1 MTNKKTPVEGFYGLG
16 IAPKLLEILDKK
28 KFTVPTPIQH
38 EAIPI
43 GISGKDMIGI
53 AQTGTGKTLAF
64 GIPMIQRL
72 ATGNHQGVVLV
83 PTRELALQVDEQIQA
98 IGRDLGLHTAVL
110 IGGASIEAQKK
121 LLRRNPHIIVATPG
135 RFIDHMNQRSLH
147 LNDVNT
153 LVLDEADRMLDMG
166 FAPQIN
172 KILEAL
178 PKVRQ
183 TLLFSATMPTDIVKI
198 AEKHMQMPVRVE
210 MARPGTTAENVT
222 QEMFIVKKDDKNRL
236 LEVMLERYQG
246 TVLVFSRTR
255 HGATKICRA
264 IKRMGHTA
272 AEIHSDKSLSQ
283 RKEALLGFKMGKYRI
298 LVATDI
304 AARGIDVT
312 GIELVINYDLP
323 DSPEDYVHRI
333 GRTGRAGAKGR
344 AISFAAPD
352 QRFKVRIIERLVNS
366 QIGTSPLPELPP
378 HREPAFREDE
388 MEDRGS
394 RGGFG
399 RGRQGG
405 DRRPFGRSNER
416 SGGFSQRR
424 PLFETRGESRM
435 ASTAPVRRTAG
446 VAPSTIPAEERS
458 PRERVMASGNRAD
471 RRKSLQRGAGKP
483 RGRGASSHGRM
494 FGKKPRTGSG
504 RSER

>member
-1 MTNKKTPVEGFYGLG
+1 MTTKKTPTEGFYGLG
-16 IAPKLLEILDKK
+16 IAPALLEVLEKK
-28 KFTVPTPIQH
+28 KFTKPTPIQN
-38 EAIPI
+38 EAIPVA
-43 GISGKDMIGI
+43 ISGKDMIGI

-72 ATGNHQGVVLV
+72 ATGNKQGVILV
-83 PTRELALQVDEQIQA
+83 PTRELALQVDESIMQ
-98 IGRDLGLHTAVL
+98 IGRDLGLQTAVL

-135 RFIDHMNQRSLH
+135 RFIDHMNQRSLQ

-198 AEKHMQMPVRVE
+198 AERHMQMPVRVE
-210 MARPGTTAENVT
+210 MARPGTTAENVI
-222 QEMFIVKKDDKNRL
+222 QEMFIVRKDDKDRL
-236 LEVMLERYQG
+236 LEVLLEKYQG

-352 QRFKVRIIERLVNS
+352 QRFKVRIIERLVDS

-378 HREPAFREDE
+378 RREPAFREE
-388 MEDRGS
+388 EEERAP

-399 RGRQGG
+399 RGPRAGG
-405 DRRPFGRSNER
+405 EHRSFGRSAER
-416 SGGFSQRR
+416 TGGGFAPRRPMLGAREARPERAPQRR
-424 PLFETRGESRM
+424 SDGATRPAAAIMGEQ
-435 ASTAPVRRTAG
+435 
-446 VAPSTIPAEERS
+446 S
-458 PRERVMASGNRAD
+458 PRERIVASGNRED
-471 RRKSLQRGAGKP
+471 RRKSMQRGAGKKIAH
-483 RGRGASSHGRM
+483 GASAHGRM
-494 FGKKPRTGSG
+494 FGKKPRKAGG
-504 RSER
+504 RADR

>member
-1 MTNKKTPVEGFYGLG
+1 MTNKKTTPVEGFYGLG
-16 IAPKLLEILDKK
+16 IAPKLLEVLDKK
-28 KFTVPTPIQH
+28 KFTTPTPIQH
-38 EAIPI
+38 EAIPVAI
-43 GISGKDMIGI
+43 GGKDLIGI

-72 ATGNHQGVVLV
+72 AMGNNQGVILV
-83 PTRELALQVDEQIQA
+83 PTRELALQVDEQIQL

-198 AEKHMQMPVRVE
+198 AEKHMKMPVRVE
-210 MARPGTTAENVT
+210 MARPGTTSENVV
-222 QEMFIVKKDDKNRL
+222 QEMFIVRKDDKDRL
-236 LEVMLERYQG
+236 LEVILEKYQG

-312 GIELVINYDLP
+312 GIELVVNYDLP

-378 HREPAFREDE
+378 HRAPAFREE
-388 MEDRGS
+388 EEPRES
-394 RGGFG
+394 RGGRFG
-399 RGRQGG
+399 GS
-405 DRRPFGRSNER
+405 DRRPFGRGGDR
-416 SGGFSQRR
+416 GGFPQRK
-424 PLFETRGESRM
+424 PLFEARESRM
-435 ASTAPVRRTAG
+435 GGTPARRTAG
-446 VAPSTIPAEERS
+446 VLSAPVATGEWS
-458 PRERVMASGNRAD
+458 PRERVMASGNRED
-471 RRKSLQRGAGKP
+471 RRKPMQRGAGKKSD
-483 RGRGASSHGRM
+483 RGASSHGRP
-494 FGKKPRTGSG
+494 FGKKPRKSG
-504 RSER
+504 GR

>member
-1 MTNKKTPVEGFYGLG
+1 MTNKKPVEGFYGLG

-28 KFTVPTPIQH
+28 KFTTPTPIQH
-38 EAIPI
+38 EAIPVAI
-43 GISGKDMIGI
+43 GGKDMIGI

-72 ATGNHQGVVLV
+72 ASGNSQGVILV

-98 IGRDLGLHTAVL
+98 LGRDLGLYTAVL
-110 IGGASIEAQKK
+110 IGGASIEVQKK
-121 LLRRNPHIIVATPG
+121 MLRRNPHIIVATPG
-135 RFIDHMNQRSLH
+135 RFLDHMNQRTLRLDGVSI
-147 LNDVNT
+147 

-172 KILEAL
+172 KIFEAL

-198 AEKHMQMPVRVE
+198 AERHMQMPVRVE
-210 MARPGTTAENVT
+210 MARPGTTAENVI
-222 QEMFIVKKDDKNRL
+222 QEMFIVRKDDKDRL
-236 LEVMLERYQG
+236 LEALLEKYQG

-264 IKRMGHTA
+264 IKRMGHTS
-272 AEIHSDKSLSQ
+272 AEIHSNRSLAQ
-283 RKEALLGFKMGKYRI
+283 RKEALLGFKVGKYRT

-352 QRFKVRIIERLVNS
+352 QRFKVRIIERLVKS
-366 QIGTSPLPELPP
+366 LIPSLPLPELPP
-378 HREPAFREDE
+378 HRAPAFREE
-388 MEDRGS
+388 EEEQRES
-394 RGGFG
+394 RGGRFG
-399 RGRQGG
+399 GGQRGG

-416 SGGFSQRR
+416 SGGFASQRPR
-424 PLFETRGESRM
+424 FETRSPHAGEAPLRRPM
-435 ASTAPVRRTAG
+435 AAPAASAAIG
-446 VAPSTIPAEERS
+446 ERS
-458 PRERVMASGNRAD
+458 PRERMIASGNRED
-471 RRKSLQRGAGKP
+471 RRKSIQRGADKKTD
-483 RGRGASSHGRM
+483 RGGSSHGRM
-494 FGKKPRTGSG
+494 FGKKPRKSAGK
-504 RSER
+504 SER